1 VEKREPS
8 CSIDGNVSL
17 YNHYGNSMEIPQ
29 KKKNVESPFNL
40 ALPLLGI
47 YTKQMKTLIRKD
59 KCSPIFP
66 AALFT
71 IPKI

>member
-1 VEKREPS
+1 
-8 CSIDGNVSL
+8 
-17 YNHYGNSMEIPQ
+17 MEIAQ

-47 YTKQMKTLIRKD
+47 YTKKMKTQIRKD

-66 AALFT
+66 AVLFT